1 MSRLHPNDYPEGS
14 EHSFSQD
21 PVTPV
26 DVVQPTRKQ
35 MVGFAAQST
44 TMESSTRDPPSE
56 SPFADPPAK
65 PGSSDSN
72 KQPNVSD
79 VGFGY
84 VSDNR
89 PDRDAPGSSANAPNS
104 PLKSAMKVP
113 GTPGRFGNANPL
125 SPTFREEQILEIHEK
140 DAEEENAKDL
150 KIKTRVRL
158 SKILLRGVN
167 FSCSLI
173 VLALLAQSFL
183 IFRATRHLETRNGLT
198 PWDPNTNPWPQILI
212 LVLTSINMFLSLVVL
227 WNNCRGKERRAEK
240 VNVYYTLFAGGF
252 FVFTVIMWVI
262 AAAIL
267 QNSKDSGNGKDLW
280 GWSCKDNLRAT
291 LFKELVDY
299 ALVCRMQDWTL
310 VCIIIEI
317 VVDTITIAIYAVVF
331 YRFYSKRKLRKSMN
345 VRDKARSDLYLAN
358 LRVQTA
364 PNTPGFARSPAMKQN
379 PYSAAENGQ
388 INEYYQPQY
397 ATPVNTTTTK
407 PFQLQPPPSRSSN
420 SIHNAPR
427 AETQSPALEPGS
439 TERVNHHV
447 AVAPGE
453 QSYGAVPIPEP
464 YRSPGFAPQGMTLPN
479 TPGIGVAVSSDNASH
494 ARNSSR

>member
-1 MSRLHPNDYPEGS
+1 MSRLHPNDYTEGS

-44 TMESSTRDPPSE
+44 TMESSNRDPPSE

-65 PGSSDSN
+65 PGSLDSN

-167 FSCSLI
+167 LSCSLI
-173 VLALLAQSFL
+173 VLALLAQSFI
-183 IFRATRHLETRNGLT
+183 IFRATRHLESRNGLT
-198 PWDPNTNPWPQILI
+198 PWDPNTNAWPQILI

-227 WNNCRGKERRAEK
+227 WNNCCGKKRRAEK

-262 AAAIL
+262 AAGLL

-280 GWSCKDNLRAT
+280 GWSCKDNQRAT

-388 INEYYQPQY
+388 SNEFYQPQY
-397 ATPVNTTTTK
+397 ATSVNTTTNK

-439 TERVNHHV
+439 TERANHHV

-464 YRSPGFAPQGMTLPN
+464 YRSPSFAPQGMTLPN
-479 TPGIGVAVSSDNASH
+479 TPSIGVAVSSDNASH
-494 ARNSSR
+494 ARNSSK

>member
-1 MSRLHPNDYPEGS
+1 MSNLHPNDYTEGS
-14 EHSFSQD
+14 EYSFSPE

-26 DVVQPTRKQ
+26 DIVQSTRKHT
-35 MVGFAAQST
+35 VGFAAQPT
-44 TMESSTRDPPSE
+44 TMENSSRDPPSE
-56 SPFADPPAK
+56 SPFADPPEK
-65 PGSSDSN
+65 PSASVSN
-72 KQPNVSD
+72 KQPTVAD

-84 VSDNR
+84 VSDNQPER
-89 PDRDAPGSSANAPNS
+89 GVPGSSTTAPNS

-158 SKILLRGVN
+158 SKIMLRGVN

-173 VLALLAQSFL
+173 VLALLAQSFI
-183 IFRATRHLETRNGLT
+183 IFRTTRHLDSRNGLT
-198 PWDPNTNPWPQILI
+198 PWDPNTRPWPQILI
-212 LVLTSINMFLSLVVL
+212 LVMTSVNMFLSLLVI

-267 QNSKDSGNGKDLW
+267 QNSKDSGDGKDLW
-280 GWSCKDNLRAT
+280 GWSCKDNLRST

-310 VCIIIEI
+310 VCIIIEV
-317 VVDTITIAIYAVVF
+317 VVDTITVAIYAVVF
-331 YRFYSKRKLRKSMN
+331 YRFYSKHKLRKSMN

-364 PNTPGFARSPAMKQN
+364 PNTPGFARSPAMTTN

-388 INEYYQPQY
+388 MNEYYKPQY
-397 ATPVNTTTTK
+397 ANPSPVTTTNK
-407 PFQLQPPPSRSSN
+407 PFQLQPPPSRSSS
-420 SIHNAPR
+420 SIHN
-427 AETQSPALEPGS
+427 SPHTEMHNPPLSPGMA
-439 TERVNHHV
+439 ERVNQHIS
-447 AVAPGE
+447 AAPGE
-453 QSYGAVPIPEP
+453 QSYAAVPIPGA
-464 YRSPGFAPQGMTLPN
+464 YRSPSFAPQGMTLPN
-479 TPGIGVAVSSDNASH
+479 TPGIGIAISDNATH
-494 ARNSSR
+494 TRDTSR